1 MNHELIRRMAR
12 LSDEEKALLSGEPLA
27 QSNYSEGRVFVVSS
41 DKLLASRQM
50 IAVRPHTRFTPFPM
64 HSHDYVEILYMLT
77 GETVHDIPGREPLH
91 LRAGELLMMN
101 GQAMHAIRQCGKGD
115 VGVNFI
121 IRPAFFD
128 EALTAIGSSNTLGR
142 FLIDALKRGES
153 SVPCLHFQVADVPA
167 IQSLLESMLFALLDE
182 KPVGQRILKT
192 SMTLLFLQLLAN
204 TAQLTLPTRNASAMV
219 VSALDEIQHR
229 YQTIS
234 FRDVAT
240 AWHVSP
246 AYLSQQ
252 VKTATGLTCTQ
263 HLQKQRIAQAKRLLR
278 DTDLSVLEICEAVG
292 YSNTGYFYR
301 IFEKETGH
309 PPLEYRKLNSGSTM
323 I

>member
-1 MNHELIRRMAR
+1 MNEELMKRMSR
-12 LSDEEKALLSGEPLA
+12 LSEEELLLLGGQPLQQSTYTEGRLFEVSSEKLLSP
-27 QSNYSEGRVFVVSS
+27 
-41 DKLLASRQM
+41 KQM

-64 HSHDYVEILYMLT
+64 HSHDYVEILYMLS
-77 GETVHDIPGREPLH
+77 GETVHDIPSRDPLW

-101 GQAMHAIRQCGKGD
+101 GQARHAIRQCGEND

-121 IRPAFFD
+121 VRPSFFD
-128 EALTAIGSSNTLGR
+128 EAMAVVGSSNALGR

-167 IQSLLESMLFALLDE
+167 IQSLLESMLFSLLDE

-204 TAQLTLPTRNASAMV
+204 TAQLTLPARNASAMV

-234 FRDVAT
+234 FRDVAA

-301 IFEKETGH
+301 IFQQETGN
-309 PPLEYRKLNSGSTM
+309 PPLEYRKLNSSSTM